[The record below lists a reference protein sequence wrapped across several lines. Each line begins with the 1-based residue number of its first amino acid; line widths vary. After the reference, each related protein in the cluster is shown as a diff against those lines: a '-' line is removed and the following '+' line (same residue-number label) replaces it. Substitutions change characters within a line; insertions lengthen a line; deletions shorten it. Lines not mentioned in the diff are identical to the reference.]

1 MRQAIDDQV
10 RSFYLEQ
17 RLPEE
22 RLTEL
27 LKRADEQRRAR
38 HRRWLA
44 LAATVVL
51 VLAGGFWLR
60 HWTAAE
66 GLADRVVAE
75 VAMNHRKDLAVEV
88 VVADYEQLRPALD
101 KLPFE
106 VAPPAAER
114 SAGYKLVG
122 GRYCSI
128 QAQLAAQLKIRH
140 PQTGRVATLYVTE
153 LSPQLAS
160 LPGQQRTDDEI
171 TVELWSQD
179 GLLYALAKSAET
191 LERTS

>member
-10 RSFYLEQ
+10 RAFYLDQ
-17 RLPEE
+17 QLPEE
-22 RLTEL
+22 RLVHLIQRAGEL
-27 LKRADEQRRAR
+27 RRAR
-38 HRRWLA
+38 RRRWLA
-44 LAATVVL
+44 LAATVAL
-51 VLAGGFWLR
+51 VVAGGLWLR

-88 VVADYEQLRPALD
+88 SVADYEQLQPALD
-101 KLPFE
+101 KLPFN
-106 VAPPAAER
+106 VAPPAAQQA
-114 SAGYKLVG
+114 AGYQLVG

-153 LSPQLAS
+153 LSPQLTS
-160 LPGQQRTDDEI
+160 LPGQRRTAGEV
-171 TVELWSQD
+171 TVELWSQG
-179 GLLYALAKSAET
+179 GLLYALAHAD
-191 LERTS
+191 TS

>member
-10 RSFYLEQ
+10 RAYYLDQQLPEQ
-17 RLPEE
+17 RLEH
-22 RLTEL
+22 L
-27 LKRADEQRRAR
+27 LKRAAELRRAR
-38 HRRWLA
+38 RRRWLA
-44 LAATVVL
+44 LAATVAL
-51 VLAGGFWLR
+51 VVAGGLWLR

-66 GLADRVVAE
+66 GLTDRVVAE

-88 VVADYEQLRPALD
+88 TVADYGQLRPTLD

-106 VAPPAAER
+106 VAPPAVEQA
-114 SAGYKLVG
+114 AGYQLVG

-160 LPGQQRTDDEI
+160 LPGQRRTDDGV

-179 GLLYALAKSAET
+179 GLLYAMAHADT
-191 LERTS
+191 

>member
-10 RSFYLEQ
+10 RAYYLEQ
-17 RLPEE
+17 QLPEE
-22 RLTEL
+22 RLAQL
-27 LKRADEQRRAR
+27 LQRADELRRAR
-38 HRRWLA
+38 RRRWLA
-44 LAATVVL
+44 LAATVAL
-51 VLAGGFWLR
+51 VVAGGLWLR
-60 HWTAAE
+60 HWTATE

-88 VVADYEQLRPALD
+88 SVTGYEELRPALD

-114 SAGYKLVG
+114 AAGYQLVG

-140 PQTGRVATLYVTE
+140 LQTGRVATLYVTE

-160 LPGQQRTDDEI
+160 LPGQRRADDEVV
-171 TVELWSQD
+171 VELWSQG
-179 GLLYALAKSAET
+179 GLLYALAHVD
-191 LERTS
+191 TS